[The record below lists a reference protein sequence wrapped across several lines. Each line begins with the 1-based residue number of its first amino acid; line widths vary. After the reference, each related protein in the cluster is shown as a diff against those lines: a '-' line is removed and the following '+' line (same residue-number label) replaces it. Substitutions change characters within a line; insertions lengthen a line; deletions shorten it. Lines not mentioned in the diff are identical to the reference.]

1 MIFGAVAFC
10 GGSFCISK
18 YFRGVRAFL
27 EMILRRS
34 EYFRGVAEH
43 LKYFCGVRRV
53 EVLYEYMQNRRGVHR
68 NHSSGRLRS
77 GEEDRRVSAIR
88 AHRTELP

>member
-27 EMILRRS
+27 EMVLWRS
-34 EYFRGVAEH
+34 EYFCGVAER
-43 LKYFCGVRRV
+43 LKYFCGVRRK
-53 EVLYEYMQNRRGVHR
+53 EALHEYLQN
-68 NHSSGRLRS
+68 
-77 GEEDRRVSAIR
+77 
-88 AHRTELP
+88 